1 MGRRIH
7 GADSEHHIAK
17 AADQAVMNA
26 IYTRPADDFSP
37 LRGAEIGLPDALF
50 KAQESQ
56 VNALFCKIPIGPF
69 HCFFLVPKHH
79 WPAIQCWSVL
89 CRNAPTKSRYQVR
102 S

>member
-1 MGRRIH
+1 MDAIH
-7 GADSEHHIAK
+7 
-17 AADQAVMNA
+17 
-26 IYTRPADDFSP
+26 TRPADDFGP
-37 LRGAEIGLPDALF
+37 LGGAEIGLIPGTLF
-50 KAQESQ
+50 KAQGCQ

-79 WPAIQCWSVL
+79 WPAIQYWSAL